1 MNHSTT
7 QPTGAKEF
15 FGKML
20 FVHAGCALRAG
31 DEVTTTYSEDA
42 AALRQWGIQG

>member
-1 MNHSTT
+1 MNHSSH
-7 QPTGAKEF
+7 PTAAQEF

-31 DEVTTTYSEDA
+31 EEVTTTYSEDA
-42 AALRQWGIQG
+42 AALKKWGIKR